1 MGKNQL
7 WMRRWMGR
15 VIQNGTQTGTDRPFE
30 VSSQNLLKIEQYEIL
45 SKRQQS
51 KPVITAK
58 VGDDFPSAEVPNRP
72 PSTRPKCPAV
82 RVVKPLCPTVH
93 PPTHQIFWSI
103 KNWPGSEKSLVEL
116 SWHSHRS
123 AGPREEAPW
132 KQTLKINSGYF
143 GRCLAAPATT
153 QCPSEVTQESAPL
166 PYCFSLINSWTD
178 RKFTY
183 IGGSWPTWQEWSS
196 TKIYSETATRSRS
209 FNTCE
214 KFLQYDLLCFLPLH
228 HCIGVPRKQTNNGGR
243 EKQTNNKPW
252 YFAPHPHRAVVS
264 APASVFSC
272 PTRKAFLNKNYS
284 SIWLELVASKNMH
297 ISLILTSFDHFQ
309 FRSTLGMLSSH

>member
-1 MGKNQL
+1 MLATNIRYG
-7 WMRRWMGR
+7 
-15 VIQNGTQTGTDRPFE
+15 
-30 VSSQNLLKIEQYEIL
+30 SQNLLKIEQYEIL

-58 VGDDFPSAEVPNRP
+58 VGDDFPSAQVPNRP

-143 GRCLAAPATT
+143 GQCLAAPATT

-166 PYCFSLINSWTD
+166 PYCFSLINSWTKMHIYW
-178 RKFTY
+178 RKLTHLTGMVQYQNIFRDSHKEPVFQHLREISSVWFTLVP
-183 IGGSWPTWQEWSS
+183 W
-196 TKIYSETATRSRS
+196 
-209 FNTCE
+209 
-214 KFLQYDLLCFLPLH
+214 CFLPLH
-228 HCIGVPRKQTNNGGR
+228 RCIGVPRKQTNNGRR

-252 YFAPHPHRAVVS
+252 YFARLPHPAVVS

-272 PTRKAFLNKNYS
+272 PRRKAFLNKKFFN
-284 SIWLELVASKNMH
+284 
-297 ISLILTSFDHFQ
+297 LTGIGCF
-309 FRSTLGMLSSH
+309 

>member
-7 WMRRWMGR
+7 WMRKWMGR
-15 VIQNGTQTGTDRPFE
+15 VIRNDPQAGTDRPFE

-45 SKRQQS
+45 LKRQQS

-58 VGDDFPSAEVPNRP
+58 VGDDFPSAQVPNRP

-103 KNWPGSEKSLVEL
+103 KNRPGSEKSLVEL

-183 IGGSWPTWQEWSS
+183 IGGCWPTWQEWSS

-214 KFLQYDLLCFLPLH
+214 KFLQYDLLWYLDAFCPSIVALEYQEN
-228 HCIGVPRKQTNNGGR
+228 KQTTEEGKN
-243 EKQTNNKPW
+243 KQITNLDTL
-252 YFAPHPHRAVVS
+252 R
-264 APASVFSC
+264 
-272 PTRKAFLNKNYS
+272 PTPTELLSLLQRQFFLVPDAKHSWRRKRQNLQFHWN
-284 SIWLELVASKNMH
+284 WLL
-297 ISLILTSFDHFQ
+297 LL
-309 FRSTLGMLSSH
+309 